1 MTESARGYRVRWS
14 ASALLIFGRRLRTGR
29 ASTGRT
35 KVSFRAMTAFAMLG
49 AFVAAAAFGP
59 ALAPYD
65 PLTPMPIVALTPPSA
80 THIFGTDQFG
90 RDIFSRMLVATR
102 LDLGIAFAAVIISL
116 ATGTA
121 LGALSGW
128 AGGWPDRIIGR
139 IIDTIM
145 AFPLFV
151 LAVGIA
157 AGLGNSISTVIVAT
171 AIVNLPFYARQ
182 TRSDVSR
189 QRRAAYVEA
198 AALAGFSPLAVVVL
212 HILPNIVPTLMVQ
225 SSLNLG
231 WAILNAA
238 GLSFIGL
245 GVRPPEAEWGIMVS
259 DGAANIFSGE
269 WWMFVFPGATLMIAI
284 LTFSLVGDAL
294 RDILDPKRR

>member
-1 MTESARGYRVRWS
+1 MPEAARNTSAATAQRTRTVF
-14 ASALLIFGRRLRTGR
+14 AVALLTLL
-29 ASTGRT
+29 
-35 KVSFRAMTAFAMLG
+35 VSAALLG
-49 AFVAAAAFGP
+49 PYV
-59 ALAPYD
+59 APYD
-65 PLTPMPIVALTPPSA
+65 PLAPMPLEALKPPSLSHA
-80 THIFGTDQFG
+80 FGTDAYG
-90 RDIFSRMLVATR
+90 RDILSRVLVATR
-102 LDLGIAFAAVIISL
+102 LDLTIALAAVLIALI
-116 ATGTA
+116 AGTA
-121 LGALSGW
+121 LGAFAGW
-128 AGGWPDRIIGR
+128 AGGWPDRIVGR
-139 IIDTIM
+139 LIDTIM

-157 AGLGNSISTVIVAT
+157 AGLGNSISSVIVAT

-189 QRRAAYVEA
+189 QRKAAYVEA
-198 AALAGFSPLAVVVL
+198 AALAGFAPLPIVLL
-212 HILPNIVPTLMVQ
+212 HILPNIAPPLMVQ

-245 GVRPPEAEWGIMVS
+245 GVRAPEAEWGIMVS

-269 WWMFVFPGATLMIAI
+269 WWMFVFPGAILMIAI

-294 RDILDPKRR
+294 RDALDPKRR

>member
-1 MTESARGYRVRWS
+1 MPEAVRNRSATTQRTRTVF
-14 ASALLIFGRRLRTGR
+14 ALALLTLF
-29 ASTGRT
+29 
-35 KVSFRAMTAFAMLG
+35 VSAALLG
-49 AFVAAAAFGP
+49 PYV
-59 ALAPYD
+59 APYD
-65 PLTPMPIVALTPPSA
+65 PLAPMPLEALKGPSLSHA
-80 THIFGTDQFG
+80 FGTDAYG
-90 RDIFSRMLVATR
+90 RDIFSRVLVATR
-102 LDLGIAFAAVIISL
+102 LDLTIALAAVLIALI
-116 ATGTA
+116 AGTA
-121 LGALSGW
+121 LGAFAGW
-128 AGGWPDRIIGR
+128 AGGWPDRIVGR
-139 IIDTIM
+139 MIDTIM

-157 AGLGNSISTVIVAT
+157 AGLGNSISSVIVAT

-189 QRRAAYVEA
+189 QRKAAYVEA
-198 AALAGFSPLAVVVL
+198 AALAGFAPLPIVLL
-212 HILPNIVPTLMVQ
+212 HILPNIAPPLMVQ

-245 GVRPPEAEWGIMVS
+245 GVRAPEAEWGIMVS

-284 LTFSLVGDAL
+284 LTFSLMGDTLRDAL
-294 RDILDPKRR
+294 DPRRR

>member
-1 MTESARGYRVRWS
+1 MPETGRKMTRPRISFAI
-14 ASALLIFGRRLRTGR
+14 ALLTL
-29 ASTGRT
+29 
-35 KVSFRAMTAFAMLG
+35 
-49 AFVAAAAFGP
+49 FVAAALLGP
-59 ALAPYD
+59 YVAPYD
-65 PLTPMPIVALTPPSA
+65 PLAPMPLDALKAPNLSHA
-80 THIFGTDQFG
+80 FGTDAYG
-90 RDIFSRMLVATR
+90 RDIFSRVLVATR
-102 LDLGIAFAAVIISL
+102 LDLTIALAAVLIALI
-116 ATGTA
+116 AGTA

-157 AGLGNSISTVIVAT
+157 AGLGNSVSSVVIAT

-182 TRSDVSR
+182 TRSDVNR
-189 QRRAAYVEA
+189 QRQAAYVEA
-198 AALAGFSPLAVVVL
+198 ATLAGFSPLAVITL
-212 HILPNIVPTLMVQ
+212 HIMPNIVPTLMVQ
-225 SSLNLG
+225 SSLNMG

-245 GVRPPEAEWGIMVS
+245 GVCPPEAEWGIMVS

-269 WWMFVFPGATLMIAI
+269 WWMFVFPGAILMIAI

>member
-1 MTESARGYRVRWS
+1 
-14 ASALLIFGRRLRTGR
+14 
-29 ASTGRT
+29 
-35 KVSFRAMTAFAMLG
+35 MLG
-49 AFVAAAAFGP
+49 VFAAAAAIGP

-65 PLTPMPIVALTPPSA
+65 PLTPMPAIALTPPSA
-80 THIFGTDQFG
+80 THIFGADQFG
-90 RDIFSRMLVATR
+90 RDIFSRILVAAR
-102 LDLGIAFAAVIISL
+102 LDLGIAFAAVILSL

-121 LGALSGW
+121 LGAMAGW
-128 AGGWPDRIIGR
+128 AGGWPDSILGR

-157 AGLGNSISTVIVAT
+157 AGLGNSVSSVVIAT

-182 TRSDVSR
+182 TRSDVNR
-189 QRRAAYVEA
+189 QRGAAYVEA
-198 AALAGFSPLAVVVL
+198 ATLAGFSPLAVIVL
-212 HILPNIVPTLMVQ
+212 HIMPNIVPTLVVQ
-225 SSLNLG
+225 SSLNMG

-269 WWMFVFPGATLMIAI
+269 WWMFVFPGAVLMLAI

>member
-1 MTESARGYRVRWS
+1 MPEAARKRSAVTPARMRTVFVL
-14 ASALLIFGRRLRTGR
+14 ALLAIL
-29 ASTGRT
+29 
-35 KVSFRAMTAFAMLG
+35 
-49 AFVAAAAFGP
+49 VAAALLGP
-59 ALAPYD
+59 YIAPYD
-65 PLTPMPIVALTPPSA
+65 PLAPMPLDALKPPSLLHA
-80 THIFGTDQFG
+80 FGTDAYG
-90 RDIFSRMLVATR
+90 RDILSRVLVATR
-102 LDLGIAFAAVIISL
+102 LDLTIALAAVLIAL
-116 ATGTA
+116 FAGTA
-121 LGALSGW
+121 LGAFAGW
-128 AGGWPDRIIGR
+128 AGGWADRIIGR

-157 AGLGNSISTVIVAT
+157 AGLGNSIWSVIVAT

-182 TRSDVSR
+182 ARSDVSR
-189 QRRAAYVEA
+189 QRNAAYVEA
-198 AALAGFSPLAVVVL
+198 AALAGFSPLLIVLL
-212 HILPNIVPTLMVQ
+212 HILPNIAPPLMVQ

-245 GVRPPEAEWGIMVS
+245 GVRAPEPEWGIMVS

-294 RDILDPKRR
+294 RDVLDPRRR

>member
-1 MTESARGYRVRWS
+1 MPETAVKRSAVTAAKIRTVI
-14 ASALLIFGRRLRTGR
+14 AVALL
-29 ASTGRT
+29 
-35 KVSFRAMTAFAMLG
+35 TAFV
-49 AFVAAAAFGP
+49 VAAALGP
-59 ALAPYD
+59 YVAPYD
-65 PLTPMPIVALTPPSA
+65 PLAPAPLEALKAPSLSHA
-80 THIFGTDQFG
+80 FGTDAYG
-90 RDIFSRMLVATR
+90 RDILSRVLVATR
-102 LDLGIAFAAVIISL
+102 LDLIIAFAAVLIALTI
-116 ATGTA
+116 GTA
-121 LGALSGW
+121 LGAFAGW

-157 AGLGNSISTVIVAT
+157 AGLGNSISSVIVAT

-182 TRSDVSR
+182 ARSDVSR
-189 QRRAAYVEA
+189 QRKAAYVEA
-198 AALAGFSPLAVVVL
+198 AALAGFSPVL
-212 HILPNIVPTLMVQ
+212 IVLLQILPNIAPPLMVQ

-245 GVRPPEAEWGIMVS
+245 GVRAPQAEWGIMVS

-269 WWMFVFPGATLMIAI
+269 WWMFIFPGAALMIAI
-284 LTFSLVGDAL
+284 LTFSLCGDAL
-294 RDILDPKRR
+294 RDLLDPKRR

>member
-1 MTESARGYRVRWS
+1 VFVV
-14 ASALLIFGRRLRTGR
+14 ALLTF
-29 ASTGRT
+29 
-35 KVSFRAMTAFAMLG
+35 
-49 AFVAAAAFGP
+49 FVAAALVGP
-59 ALAPYD
+59 YLAPYD
-65 PLTPMPIVALTPPSA
+65 PLAPMPLDALKAPSFSHA
-80 THIFGTDQFG
+80 FGTDAYG
-90 RDIFSRMLVATR
+90 RDILSRVLVATR
-102 LDLGIAFAAVIISL
+102 LDLTIALAAVLIALI
-116 ATGTA
+116 AGAA
-121 LGALSGW
+121 LGAFAGW

-157 AGLGNSISTVIVAT
+157 AGLGNSISSVIVAT

-182 TRSDVSR
+182 ARSDVSR
-189 QRRAAYVEA
+189 QCKAGYVEA
-198 AALAGFSPLAVVVL
+198 AALAGFSPLLIVLL
-212 HILPNIVPTLMVQ
+212 HILPNIAPPLMVQ

-245 GVRPPEAEWGIMVS
+245 GVRAPEPEWGIMVS

-269 WWMFVFPGATLMIAI
+269 WWMFVFPGATLMVAI

-294 RDILDPKRR
+294 RDVLDPKRR

>member
-1 MTESARGYRVRWS
+1 MPEAARKRSAVTPARMRTVFVL
-14 ASALLIFGRRLRTGR
+14 ALLAIL
-29 ASTGRT
+29 
-35 KVSFRAMTAFAMLG
+35 
-49 AFVAAAAFGP
+49 VAAALLGP
-59 ALAPYD
+59 YIAPYD
-65 PLTPMPIVALTPPSA
+65 PLAPMPLDALKPPSLLHA
-80 THIFGTDQFG
+80 FGTDAYG
-90 RDIFSRMLVATR
+90 RDILSRVLVATR
-102 LDLGIAFAAVIISL
+102 LDLTIALAAVLIAL
-116 ATGTA
+116 FAGTA
-121 LGALSGW
+121 LGAFAGW
-128 AGGWPDRIIGR
+128 AGGWADRIIGR

-157 AGLGNSISTVIVAT
+157 AGLGNSIWSVIVAT

-182 TRSDVSR
+182 ARSDVSR
-189 QRRAAYVEA
+189 QRNAAYVEA
-198 AALAGFSPLAVVVL
+198 AALAGFSPLLIVLL
-212 HILPNIVPTLMVQ
+212 HILPNIAPPLMVQ

-245 GVRPPEAEWGIMVS
+245 GVRAPEPEWGIMVS

-269 WWMFVFPGATLMIAI
+269 WGMFVFPGATLMIAI

-294 RDILDPKRR
+294 RDVLDPRRR

>member
-1 MTESARGYRVRWS
+1 MPSIGRKSAVV
-14 ASALLIFGRRLRTGR
+14 ATAD
-29 ASTGRT
+29 
-35 KVSFRAMTAFAMLG
+35 FRAVAAFAMLS
-49 AFVAAAAFGP
+49 AFIAAAAIGP
-59 ALAPYD
+59 DLAPYD
-65 PLTPMPIVALTPPSA
+65 PLTPMPIAALTPPSA
-80 THIFGTDQFG
+80 MHIFGTDQFG
-90 RDIFSRMLVATR
+90 RDIFSRILIATR
-102 LDLGIAFAAVIISL
+102 LDLGIAFAAVITSL
-116 ATGTA
+116 AAGTA
-121 LGALSGW
+121 LGAFAGW
-128 AGGWPDRIIGR
+128 AGGWPDRIVGR

-157 AGLGNSISTVIVAT
+157 AGLGNSVSSVVIAT

-182 TRSDVSR
+182 TRSDVNR
-189 QRRAAYVEA
+189 QRQAAYVEA
-198 AALAGFSPLAVVVL
+198 ATLAGFSPLAVITL
-212 HILPNIVPTLMVQ
+212 HIMPNIVPTLMVQ
-225 SSLNLG
+225 SSLNMG

-269 WWMFVFPGATLMIAI
+269 WWMFVFPGAILMIAI

>member
-1 MTESARGYRVRWS
+1 MRETSRKMTRPRIAFVI
-14 ASALLIFGRRLRTGR
+14 ALLTL
-29 ASTGRT
+29 
-35 KVSFRAMTAFAMLG
+35 
-49 AFVAAAAFGP
+49 FVAAALLGP
-59 ALAPYD
+59 YVAPYDALAPM
-65 PLTPMPIVALTPPSA
+65 PLDALKAPNLS
-80 THIFGTDQFG
+80 HVFGTDAYG
-90 RDIFSRMLVATR
+90 RDIFSRVLVATR
-102 LDLGIAFAAVIISL
+102 LDLTIALAAVLIALI
-116 ATGTA
+116 AGTA

-157 AGLGNSISTVIVAT
+157 AGLGNSISSVIVAT

-189 QRRAAYVEA
+189 QRKAAYVEA
-198 AALAGFSPLAVVVL
+198 AALAGFSPLAIVLL
-212 HILPNIVPTLMVQ
+212 HILPNIAPPLMVQ

-245 GVRPPEAEWGIMVS
+245 GVRAPEAEWGIMVS
-259 DGAANIFSGE
+259 DGAADIFSGE
-269 WWMFVFPGATLMIAI
+269 WWMFVFPGAALMIAI
-284 LTFSLVGDAL
+284 MTFSLTGDAL
-294 RDILDPKRR
+294 RDVLDPKRR

>member
-14 ASALLIFGRRLRTGR
+14 ASALLTFGVASLARTLADQSRLSRD
-29 ASTGRT
+29 A
-35 KVSFRAMTAFAMLG
+35 AFAMLG

-59 ALAPYD
+59 DFAPYD
-65 PLTPMPIVALTPPSA
+65 PLTPMPIDALTPPSA

-90 RDIFSRMLVATR
+90 RDIFSRILVATR

-116 ATGTA
+116 AAGTA
-121 LGALSGW
+121 LGALAGW
-128 AGGWPDRIIGR
+128 AGGWPDRIVGR

-157 AGLGNSISTVIVAT
+157 AGLGNSVSSVVIAT

-182 TRSDVSR
+182 TRSDVNR

-198 AALAGFSPLAVVVL
+198 ATLAGFSPLAVVCC
-212 HILPNIVPTLMVQ
+212 ISCPI
-225 SSLNLG
+225 
-231 WAILNAA
+231 
-238 GLSFIGL
+238 SF
-245 GVRPPEAEWGIMVS
+245 
-259 DGAANIFSGE
+259 
-269 WWMFVFPGATLMIAI
+269 
-284 LTFSLVGDAL
+284 
-294 RDILDPKRR
+294 RR